1 MKNDFNRIL
10 EGISKSKIREFFDLV
25 IGAEDVI
32 SLGVGEPD
40 FATPW
45 TIREEAIYALERGRT
60 TYTSNQGLLSLREA
74 ISEYMRSRFDCAYDP
89 KEEILITNGVSEG
102 VDIVLRAMLNPGDE
116 VIVPEPMYVCYGPL
130 IKMTGATQV
139 TIDTSG
145 TGFVP
150 SAAAIEAAIT
160 PKTKG
165 LVLCY
170 PNNPTGMSIPESEL
184 RAIADV
190 VKRHDI
196 WVISDEIYAELSY
209 GVPFVSIASFEGMKE
224 NTVLLSGFSKSFA
237 MTGWRVGYICAP
249 ESIVSRACKIHQYS
263 ALCTSII
270 SQIAAEEALQ
280 NSLSEVSKMRWS
292 YQQRRNL
299 FCQAL
304 NGIGLKV
311 TPPDGAIYCFVDIR
325 AIGLSS
331 HDFAVQLL
339 QQYKVA
345 VVPGTAFGECGEGF
359 IRCCFATEISELKEA
374 ISRISDFVES
384 VRGGVKKVGKRA

>member
-1 MKNDFNRIL
+1 MKTDFNRIL

-25 IGAEDVI
+25 MGAQDVI

-60 TYTSNQGLLSLREA
+60 TYTSNQGLLSLRESIA
-74 ISEYMRSRFDCAYDP
+74 DYMESRFDCAYDP
-89 KEEILITNGVSEG
+89 KDEILITNGVSEG

-130 IKMTGATQV
+130 IRMTGATQV
-139 TIDTSG
+139 TIDTSD

-150 SAAAIEAAIT
+150 TAAAIEAAIT
-160 PKTKG
+160 PKTKAV
-165 LVLCY
+165 VLCY

-184 RAIADV
+184 RAIAEV

-196 WVISDEIYAELSY
+196 WVLADEIYAELSY
-209 GVPFVSIASFEGMKE
+209 GAPFKSIASFDGMKE
-224 NTVLLSGFSKSFA
+224 STVLLSGFSKSFA
-237 MTGWRVGYICAP
+237 MTGWRVGFVCAP
-249 ESIVSRACKIHQYS
+249 EAVTSRACKIHQYS
-263 ALCTSII
+263 ALCTSTIA
-270 SQIAAEEALQ
+270 QIAAEEALQ
-280 NSLSEVSKMRWS
+280 NSLSEVAKMRWS

-311 TPPDGAIYCFVDIR
+311 VPPDGAIYCFVDIR
-325 AIGLSS
+325 ATGLSS
-331 HDFAVQLL
+331 HDFAVGLL
-339 QQYKVA
+339 KGHKVA
-345 VVPGTAFGECGEGF
+345 VVPGTAFGDCGEGF
-359 IRCCFATEISELKEA
+359 IRCCFATELSDLKEA

-384 VRGGVKKVGKRA
+384 LGATNTKVGRG